1 MKSPVFVILLL
12 CSFFSYSQVV
22 INEIDPDTASSDVK
36 EFIELKST
44 TANFP
49 LDGYVVVFF
58 NAGSTSPFSGILSY
72 YAIDLD
78 GLVTDGNG
86 IILLGNPQVTPA
98 ASYIFT
104 GNTIQNGPDV
114 VAIYLGDASDFPN
127 NTEATPTTISTVT
140 TVTNLKDA
148 LAYSKDATKPS
159 ELMRIFGLGTVCY
172 NENINSLAST
182 QSIQRKEDGTYEVKT
197 PTPRTNNDGSG
208 ITYNG
213 IAVNYSSNATTEGQ
227 NYTITFTTDSPVL
240 SALNFVITLN
250 NGSFNSSDYS
260 GNLNISIPVG
270 SNSKSTTIQIINDGN
285 NEGDE
290 TMRITIGTV
299 PSDYVILNNNIA
311 IRIHDINFSIQSWG
325 TPIYPTYGLCP
336 RVIPTGY
343 YSSLEG
349 KSGAVLR
356 QAIQDIIANPNIVRV
371 HNYGDVYSVLREAD
385 QNPENNGQVWMI
397 YDEQPISKIDYQTD
411 NSIVGKWNREHIYCQ
426 SRLGL
431 PDTFI
436 PISIPDGINNWRL
449 TTGNDD
455 IEASHSD
462 NHHLR
467 AVGGQENSSR
477 NNRNYGVDYNGPT
490 GSLGSWNGDVARAVF
505 YMSLRYNG
513 LNVENGDPDI
523 TPTGRIGDLA
533 TLLAWNTSDTADDF
547 EMNRNNIIYN
557 WQMNRNPFIDY
568 PTLVDYVFGN
578 LTTSTWFAPLSTDNF
593 SDSKVSIY
601 PNPTTNQ
608 ITISG
613 LNQESSIEIFSL
625 SGMKLMSTSFS
636 GTTQLDLN
644 LASGMYLAK
653 ISSDNKTTT
662 KKLIIK

>member
-1 MKSPVFVILLL
+1 
-12 CSFFSYSQVV
+12 
-22 INEIDPDTASSDVK
+22 
-36 EFIELKST
+36 
-44 TANFP
+44 
-49 LDGYVVVFF
+49 
-58 NAGSTSPFSGILSY
+58 
-72 YAIDLD
+72 
-78 GLVTDGNG
+78 
-86 IILLGNPQVTPA
+86 
-98 ASYIFT
+98 
-104 GNTIQNGPDV
+104 
-114 VAIYLGDASDFPN
+114 
-127 NTEATPTTISTVT
+127 
-140 TVTNLKDA
+140 
-148 LAYSKDATKPS
+148 
-159 ELMRIFGLGTVCY
+159 
-172 NENINSLAST
+172 
-182 QSIQRKEDGTYEVKT
+182 
-197 PTPRTNNDGSG
+197 
-208 ITYNG
+208 
-213 IAVNYSSNATTEGQ
+213 
-227 NYTITFTTDSPVL
+227 
-240 SALNFVITLN
+240 
-250 NGSFNSSDYS
+250 
-260 GNLNISIPVG
+260 
-270 SNSKSTTIQIINDGN
+270 
-285 NEGDE
+285 
-290 TMRITIGTV
+290 
-299 PSDYVILNNNIA
+299 
-311 IRIHDINFSIQSWG
+311 
-325 TPIYPTYGLCP
+325 
-336 RVIPTGY
+336 
-343 YSSLEG
+343 
-349 KSGAVLR
+349 
-356 QAIQDIIANPNIVRV
+356 
-371 HNYGDVYSVLREAD
+371 
-385 QNPENNGQVWMI
+385 
-397 YDEQPISKIDYQTD
+397 
-411 NSIVGKWNREHIYCQ
+411 
-426 SRLGL
+426 LGL

-533 TLLAWNTSDTADDF
+533 TLLAWNSSDTADDF

-578 LTTSTWFAPLSTDNF
+578 LTTSTWFAPLSTENF
-593 SDSKVSIY
+593 SDSKVSVY

>member
-22 INEIDPDTASSDVK
+22 INEIDTNTASTDVK
-36 EFIELKST
+36 EFIELKSET
-44 TANFP
+44 PNFS
-49 LDGYVVVFF
+49 LDGYVIVFF
-58 NAGSTSPFSGILSY
+58 NAGSTSPYSGTASY

-86 IILLGNPQVTPA
+86 IILLGNLQVTPSV
-98 ASYIFT
+98 SYIIPQ
-104 GNTIQNGPDV
+104 NTIQNGPDA
-114 VAIYLGDASDFPN
+114 VAIYLGNADDFPLL
-127 NTEATPTTISTVT
+127 TPATSL
-140 TVTNLKDA
+140 NLIDA
-148 LAYSKDATKPS
+148 LAYSGNSSEPS
-159 ELMRIFGLGTVCY
+159 ALMSILGITACT
-172 NENINSLAST
+172 NENSNTFSDS
-182 QSIQRKEDGTYEVKT
+182 QSIQRKEDGTYEVKIS
-197 PTPRTNNDGSG
+197 TPRTNNDGSG

-213 IAVNYSSNATTEGQ
+213 IAVNYSSNTATEGQ
-227 NYTITFTTDSPVL
+227 NYTITFTTDAPVL
-240 SALNFVITLN
+240 SALNFNITLN

-311 IRIHDINFSIQSWG
+311 IRIHDINFSVQSWG

-336 RVIPTGY
+336 RAIPTGY

-371 HNYGDVYSVLREAD
+371 HNYGDVYSVLKEAD

-533 TLLAWNTSDTADDF
+533 TLLAWNSSDTADDF

-578 LTTSTWFAPLSTDNF
+578 LTTSTWFAPLSTENF
-593 SDSKVSIY
+593 SDSKVSVY

>member
-22 INEIDPDTASSDVK
+22 INEIDTNTASTDVK
-36 EFIELKST
+36 EFIELKSET
-44 TANFP
+44 PNFS
-49 LDGYVVVFF
+49 LDGYVIVFF
-58 NAGSTSPFSGILSY
+58 NAGSTSPYSGTASY

-86 IILLGNPQVTPA
+86 IILLGNLQVTPSV
-98 ASYIFT
+98 SYIIPQ
-104 GNTIQNGPDV
+104 NTIQNGPDA
-114 VAIYLGDASDFPN
+114 VAIYLGNADDFPLL
-127 NTEATPTTISTVT
+127 TPATSLSLINAIAYTGNSNEPSALMSLLGI
-140 TVTNLKDA
+140 TNC
-148 LAYSKDATKPS
+148 
-159 ELMRIFGLGTVCY
+159 I
-172 NENINSLAST
+172 NENINSLSDS
-182 QSIQRKEDGTYEVKT
+182 QSIQLKSDGTYEIKT

-213 IAVNYSSNATTEGQ
+213 IAVNYSSNTTTEGQ
-227 NYTITFTTDSPVL
+227 NYTITFTTDTPVL
-240 SALNFVITLN
+240 SVLNFNITLN
-250 NGSFNSSDYS
+250 NGSFNSLDYF
-260 GNLNISIPVG
+260 GNLNISIPAG
-270 SNSKSTTIQIINDGN
+270 SNSASTIIQILNDGN

-290 TMRITIGTV
+290 NMKITIGTV
-299 PSDYVILNNNIA
+299 PSAYVILNNNIA
-311 IRIHDINFSIQSWG
+311 IRIHDINFDILPWG
-325 TPIYPTYGLCP
+325 SPINPTHGICP
-336 RVIPTGY
+336 RAIPNGY

-349 KSGAVLR
+349 KSGLALK
-356 QAIQDIIANPNIVRV
+356 QAIQDIIANPDVVRV
-371 HNYGDVYSVLREAD
+371 HNYGDVYTVLKEAD
-385 QNPENNGQVWMI
+385 QNPENSGQVWMI

-426 SRLGL
+426 SRLGI

-436 PISIPDGINNWRL
+436 PISTPDGINMWRATSGL
-449 TTGNDD
+449 DD

-477 NNRNYGVDYNGPT
+477 NNRNYGIDYNGPA
-490 GSLGSWNGDVARAVF
+490 GSLGSWRGDVARAIF
-505 YMSLRYNG
+505 YMTLRYNG
-513 LNVENGDPDI
+513 LAVENGNPDI

-533 TLLAWNTSDTADDF
+533 TLLTWNTSDTSDDF
-547 EMNRNNIIYN
+547 EMNRNNVIYD
-557 WQMNRNPFIDY
+557 WQKNRNPFIDY
-568 PTLVDYVFGN
+568 PTLVDYVFGT
-578 LTTSTWFAPLSTDNF
+578 LTSSTWFAPLSTENF
-593 SDSKVSIY
+593 SYSMVSVY

-608 ITISG
+608 INISG
-613 LNQESSIEIFSL
+613 LNQESTIEIFSL

-636 GTTQLDLN
+636 GTTQLNLN